1 MPGHRG
7 APHLP
12 PWVCGECGCARG
24 RASRRAPARRGGVAA
39 LAPVGVFP
47 LSGVPP
53 ASLTVGGGF
62 CVRIAW
68 RAGDSPGQVSAA
80 VSGALGH
87 APRGSAAGPLCS
99 YARPSLGCAPF
110 PATASS
116 SSGDGSPPIF
126 VTVFPVVCAPPP
138 QRSRPPLRQSA
149 VAGGRAR
156 GCVIAGPQ
164 RCAVQGA
171 CGVRGVGL
179 LSARAAPDLCVC
191 ARLRLP
197 PPPFLGGS
205 ERDAE
210 LLPHPTCSLFLRLRR
225 AAAPSASDI
234 TKAWAAIP

>member
-1 MPGHRG
+1 M
-7 APHLP
+7 
-12 PWVCGECGCARG
+12 
-24 RASRRAPARRGGVAA
+24 
-39 LAPVGVFP
+39 
-47 LSGVPP
+47 
-53 ASLTVGGGF
+53 
-62 CVRIAW
+62 RIAW